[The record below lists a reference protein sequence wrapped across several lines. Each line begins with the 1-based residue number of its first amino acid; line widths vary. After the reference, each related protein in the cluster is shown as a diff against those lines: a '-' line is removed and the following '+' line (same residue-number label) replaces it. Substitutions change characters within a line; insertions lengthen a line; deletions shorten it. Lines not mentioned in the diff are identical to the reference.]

1 VALTG
6 LSALAAYP
14 AFAAVALLSRA
25 VAPSLEIGAVPS
37 SARELTL
44 LALLTV
50 AVAAGALMTAALRL
64 AARARRAREHAA
76 ARAARASRT
85 D

>member
-1 VALTG
+1 
-6 LSALAAYP
+6 
-14 AFAAVALLSRA
+14 
-25 VAPSLEIGAVPS
+25 
-37 SARELTL
+37 
-44 LALLTV
+44 LLTV
-50 AVAAGALMTAALRL
+50 AVAAGALVTAALRL